1 MKIKDKLNKINL
13 LHTAFLG
20 CIFNFFQLSASE
32 SNFLYYPQE
41 SWLANYLSE
50 MPWQHY
56 SSYYVKDLA
65 WFWVDSAKD
74 CVKDT
79 IKEGKIWEPYII
91 YQLTQYIK
99 PGDSVIDIGA
109 HMGTISMA
117 MSNLVGSEGKVYSF
131 EGERQFFRELWHNIY
146 SNDRKN
152 IFPHLCWLGDHN
164 EDITFYSYYPDE
176 YSPVATSNDKKPW
189 PLKIRTL
196 DSFNFENI
204 RLIKMDVECTEDQ
217 VLSGALK
224 TIESSRPIIIIEIM
238 GGFGWSSDPVVHE
251 RINKTLET
259 LSKMNYFVTKI
270 LVDDYLAIPNER
282 L

>member
-1 MKIKDKLNKINL
+1 MTCKNKLKKRTL
-13 LHTAFLG
+13 LSLASLG
-20 CIFNFFQLSASE
+20 FAFNFFQLSASE
-32 SNFLYYPQE
+32 GNFSYFPE
-41 SWLANYLSE
+41 EPWLANYLSE

-91 YQLTQYIK
+91 YELIQYIK

-109 HMGTISMA
+109 HIGTISMA
-117 MSNLVGSEGKVYSF
+117 MSNLVGAEGKVYSF

-146 SNDRKN
+146 SNGRKN
-152 IFPHLCWLGDHN
+152 IFPHLCWLSDHN
-164 EDITFYSYYPDE
+164 EDIFFYSYYPEE

-189 PLKIRTL
+189 PLKVRTL
-196 DSFNFENI
+196 DSFNFKNI
-204 RLIKMDVECTEDQ
+204 GLIKMDVECTEDQ
-217 VLSGALK
+217 VLAGALK
-224 TIESSRPIIIIEIM
+224 TIECSRPVIIIEIM
-238 GGFGWSSDPVVHE
+238 GGFGLSSDPVVHE
-251 RINKTLET
+251 KINNTLNT
-259 LSKMNYFVTKI
+259 LLKLNYSVTKI
-270 LVDDYLAIPNER
+270 LIDDYLAVPNER